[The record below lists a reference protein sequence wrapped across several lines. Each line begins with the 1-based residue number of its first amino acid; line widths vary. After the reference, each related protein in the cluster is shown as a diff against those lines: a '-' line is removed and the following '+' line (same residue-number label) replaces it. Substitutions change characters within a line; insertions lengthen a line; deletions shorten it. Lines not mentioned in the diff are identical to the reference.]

1 MTSTIEKGEKN
12 QVKLT
17 ISIDADAFE
26 KAVQE
31 AYLKNRG
38 RISVPG
44 FRKGKAHLRKDHH
57 QAEQQAKNFF
67 APVALSLFHADPSSP
82 RFFWFFIFYYLSFIK
97 TDL

>member
-44 FRKGKAHLRKDHH
+44 FRKGKAPRRVI
-57 QAEQQAKNFF
+57 EQ
-67 APVALSLFHADPSSP
+67 
-82 RFFWFFIFYYLSFIK
+82 Y
-97 TDL
+97 